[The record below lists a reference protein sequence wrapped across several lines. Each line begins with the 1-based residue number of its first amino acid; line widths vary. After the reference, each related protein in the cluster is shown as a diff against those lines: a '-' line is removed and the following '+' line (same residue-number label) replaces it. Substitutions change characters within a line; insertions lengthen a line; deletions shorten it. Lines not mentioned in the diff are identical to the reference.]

1 MAPSSFDVQTFLD
14 YLGGDRE
21 LAAELLAAFAE
32 DAPQRLQ
39 ALARAVAAN
48 NAEDAVR
55 AAHSLKGMCGVL
67 KDEVL
72 TTLALGLE
80 MSARKRNLDALATGL
95 PLLRQALDTVL
106 QRIAGFLTTF

>member
-55 AAHSLKGMCGVL
+55 AAHSLKGMCGVVR
-67 KDEVL
+67 DQEAVS
-72 TTLALGLE
+72 LALDLE
-80 MSARKRNLDALATGL
+80 MAGRRGDLASLRAGL
-95 PLLRQALDTVL
+95 PPLEQALDHILETA
-106 QRIAGFLTTF
+106 RAFLAA